1 VVEHKIRNI
10 FLLYENRPPPQDV
23 MLQTLKYNLTVGL
36 YENKN
41 IFSELEEHLFDVT
54 FEEVPPRK
62 YLIEQIIVNYTK
74 VRFYSLVKKFNQDLI
89 ANPIRKQLSKLI
101 LFKHQ

>member
-1 VVEHKIRNI
+1 
-10 FLLYENRPPPQDV
+10 
-23 MLQTLKYNLTVGL
+23 L

-41 IFSELEEHLFDVT
+41 IFRELEEHLFDVT

-74 VRFYSLVKKFNQDLI
+74 VRFYSLVKKCNQDII
-89 ANPIRKQLSKLI
+89 ANPIRKQLSKLS
-101 LFKHQ
+101 LFKNQ

>member
-1 VVEHKIRNI
+1 
-10 FLLYENRPPPQDV
+10 
-23 MLQTLKYNLTVGL
+23 L

-41 IFSELEEHLFDVT
+41 IFRELEEHLFDVT

-62 YLIEQIIVNYTK
+62 YLTEQIIVNYTK
-74 VRFYSLVKKFNQDLI
+74 VRFYSLVKKYNQDII

-101 LFKHQ
+101 LFKNQ

>member
-1 VVEHKIRNI
+1 LFLGGLIFSSQSVIKVCRVVEHKIRNI

-41 IFSELEEHLFDVT
+41 IFRELEEHL
-54 FEEVPPRK
+54 
-62 YLIEQIIVNYTK
+62 L
-74 VRFYSLVKKFNQDLI
+74 LLKKFLRENI
-89 ANPIRKQLSKLI
+89 
-101 LFKHQ
+101 